1 MEKRKGLWITLTLA
15 NLCIVAF
22 FGTMLRT
29 AFLFSVSWIDY
40 RSFLSAHSHFAF
52 GGWVTL
58 ALFMLLVYEVLPGNF
73 RDKKI
78 YQWLLAG
85 IEITSL
91 GMAAT
96 FPFEGYAVLSIIFST
111 LFLFVAYVFCWI
123 FIKDLFK
130 ANVHKTVRLL
140 ACFALIYFVISTI
153 GPALISYI
161 LLANFYNS
169 LLYKNALY
177 IYLHFQ
183 YNGFFTLSIFA
194 LFFNRL
200 LPYITEKTKKIVYQ
214 FSVLLC
220 CSVVPS
226 VFMSL
231 FTKSYQN
238 LYWYIALVGCILIVF
253 SLIWFFR
260 MLFAEDKI
268 FIHAP
273 ASFAKKL
280 WNLSMIA
287 FVIKMALQAATVI
300 PQLAKII
307 FGDRPAI
314 IGFLHLVFLGFVTFF
329 ILSIY
334 CSIKALDTK
343 KLFTKFALIF
353 FSCAIIL
360 NEATLLFQGVGILL
374 ETTSHVYPW
383 LLWIAAICLFTGAVL
398 IFIARLKALEN
409 RNPESTL
416 LQS

>member
-29 AFLFSVSWIDY
+29 AFVFSVSWIDY

-58 ALFMLLVYEVLPGNF
+58 ALFMLLVYEVLPENY
-73 RDKKI
+73 RNKKI

-96 FPFEGYAVLSIIFST
+96 FPFEGYAALSIFFST
-111 LFLFVAYVFCWI
+111 LFLVVAYIFCWI

-161 LLANFYNS
+161 LIANFYNS

-183 YNGFFTLSIFA
+183 YNGFFTLSVFA

-200 LPYITEKTKKIVYQ
+200 IPYATDKTKKIIRQ

-238 LYWYIALVGCILIVF
+238 LYWYISLVGCALIIL
-253 SLIWFFR
+253 SLVLFFR
-260 MLFAEDKI
+260 MLFSEKKI
-268 FIHAP
+268 FIHPP
-273 ASFAKKL
+273 ASFAKTL
-280 WNLSMIA
+280 WNFSMIA
-287 FVIKMALQAATVI
+287 FVIKMILQAGTII
-300 PQLAKII
+300 PQLAKIV

-334 CSIKALDTK
+334 CSLKAFNTK
-343 KLFTKFALIF
+343 KFITKFALVF
-353 FSCAIIL
+353 FSSAILL
-360 NEATLLFQGVGILL
+360 NEIVLLFQGVGILF
-374 ETTSHVYPW
+374 ETTSHIYPW
-383 LLWIAAICLFTGAVL
+383 LLWSAAICLFTGAILL
-398 IFIARLKALEN
+398 ITSRLN
-409 RNPESTL
+409 NIRSN
-416 LQS
+416 

>member
-1 MEKRKGLWITLTLA
+1 MEKRKSLWITLTLI

-40 RSFLSAHSHFAF
+40 RSVLSAHSHFAF

-58 ALFMLLVYEVLPGNF
+58 ALFMLLVYEVLPENF

-96 FPFEGYAVLSIIFST
+96 FPFEGYAALSIIFST
-111 LFLFVAYVFCWI
+111 LFLFVAYIFCWV
-123 FIKDLFK
+123 FIKDIFK
-130 ANVHKTVRLL
+130 ANVQTTVRLL

-161 LLANFYNS
+161 LIANFYNS

-183 YNGFFTLSIFA
+183 YNGFFTLSVFA

-200 LPYITEKTKKIVYQ
+200 IPYATDRTKKIVQQ

-220 CSVVPS
+220 CSIVPS

-231 FTKSYQN
+231 FTRSYQN
-238 LYWYIALVGCILIVF
+238 LYWYISWTGCILIVAA
-253 SLIWFFR
+253 LIWFFK
-260 MLFAEDKI
+260 MLFAEKKI
-268 FIHAP
+268 FIHP
-273 ASFAKKL
+273 PSSFAKAL
-280 WNLSMIA
+280 WNFSMIA
-287 FVIKMALQAATVI
+287 FVIKMILQAGTII
-300 PQLAKII
+300 PQLAKIV

-334 CSIKALDTK
+334 CSIKAFNAK
-343 KLFTKFALIF
+343 IFFVKFALIF
-353 FSCAIIL
+353 FSSAILL
-360 NEATLLFQGVGILL
+360 NEATLLFQGVGILF

-383 LLWIAAICLFTGAVL
+383 LLWIAAISLFTGAIL
-398 IFIARLKALEN
+398 LMLAKLKTTYKASIN
-409 RNPESTL
+409 
-416 LQS
+416 